1 MGGRC
6 QNGDDWSGFA
16 AESAMC
22 CMEVG
27 TLLGAASGHCLD
39 RVGDLT
45 SAATRAD
52 AACSTCAG
60 SAACALLE
68 GVCVLLLALPRPR
81 PVRPPRLPAMP
92 PRTRSLAA

>member
-1 MGGRC
+1 M
-6 QNGDDWSGFA
+6 S
-16 AESAMC
+16 
-22 CMEVG
+22 CMELG

-39 RVGDLT
+39 CMGDLT

-68 GVCVLLLALPRPR
+68 GVCVLLLALLRPR

>member
-1 MGGRC
+1 
-6 QNGDDWSGFA
+6 
-16 AESAMC
+16 MC
-22 CMEVG
+22 CVEMG
-27 TLLGAASGHCLD
+27 TLLWAASGHCLD

-45 SAATRAD
+45 SVATRAD

-60 SAACALLE
+60 SAACALFE

-81 PVRPPRLPAMP
+81 PVRPPRLPAIP